1 MFKNI
6 LIPVDL
12 AHEEQFSRLIA
23 AAVLLISSSKAQID
37 LLYVDQSL
45 MHQGSYPHLDNK
57 TYAEH
62 KKDAKA
68 RLEYLIDTFA
78 SGHITCISHIRQGA
92 AHDHI
97 IEVAKEQQSDA
108 ILIMAKRPGIASY
121 FLGSTAEKV
130 VRHADCSVFVIRD
143 Q

>member
-12 AHEEQFSRLIA
+12 AHEEQFSRLMA
-23 AAVLLISSSKAQID
+23 AAVLLIGSNKAQID

-45 MHQGSYPHLDNK
+45 IHQGSYPYLDNK

-62 KKDAKA
+62 KKDATE
-68 RLEYLIDTFA
+68 RLEYLIQTVA
-78 SGHITCISHIRQGA
+78 PAHVTCVTHIRQGA

-97 IEVAKEQQSDA
+97 IEEAKLQQSDA
-108 ILIMAKRPGIASY
+108 ILMMAKRPGIASY
-121 FLGSTAEKV
+121 FLGNTAEKV